1 MSALVDLADLTE
13 DMKSELSVPGVDSFT
28 AATNAQWLSQLRN
41 AFWEAVLDG
50 IIVGYQET
58 DGIVRPIDTSSTV
71 ALTRDLQQV
80 IIYYA
85 GLRILRN
92 KMVDIKTK
100 TKSVAGPVSFE
111 VEQSAMVLKGLFDEL
126 IRRRKI
132 WLERL
137 SDTGA
142 TEAHYVDA
150 VIARSDSLDSG
161 DTWWVSD

>member
-1 MSALVDLADLTE
+1 MSALVDLSDLTE

-28 AATNAQWLSQLRN
+28 DATNAQWLAQLRN

-58 DGIVRPIDTSSTV
+58 DGIVRPIDTSSEV
-71 ALTRDLQQV
+71 PLPRDLQQV
-80 IIYYA
+80 VIYYA

-100 TKSVAGPVSFE
+100 SKSVAGPVSFE

-126 IRRRKI
+126 VRRRKI

-137 SDTGA
+137 SDIGA

-150 VIARSDSLDSG
+150 VIARSSSLDSG
-161 DTWWVSD
+161 GTWWVSD

>member
-28 AATNAQWLSQLRN
+28 AATNAQWLAQLRN

-50 IIVGYQET
+50 IIVGYKET
-58 DGIVRPIDTSSTV
+58 DGIVSPLDTSSTV
-71 ALTRDLQQV
+71 ALPRDLQQV
-80 IIYYA
+80 VIYYA

-126 IRRRKI
+126 VRRRKI

-137 SDTGA
+137 SDMGA

-150 VIARSDSLDSG
+150 VIARTDSLDSG
-161 DTWWVSD
+161 GTWWVSD